1 MDRNAVT
8 PKSSSGWL
16 HAFKRLAAYVLDI
29 LLLFTLLAPLG
40 FLLHWLTGSRLP
52 QTGPEIWRTLLWNF
66 SLPAWLYFA
75 LSDRS
80 RMGATLG
87 KRLLKLQVVDNQNQP
102 LSMGKAVLRT
112 AVKLLPWELVHIS
125 AFALSKEMSTFTTVQ
140 TVGLTAA
147 NILTVIY
154 FVVAVFTSGQR
165 SVHDFVAQ
173 TRVVNR

>member
-1 MDRNAVT
+1 M
-8 PKSSSGWL
+8 
-16 HAFKRLAAYVLDI
+16 HAFKRLTAPCFAHIAACFLHCR
-29 LLLFTLLAPLG
+29 APLG
-40 FLLHWLTGSRLP
+40 FLLHLLTGSRLP

-66 SLPAWLYFA
+66 SIPAWLYFA

-87 KRLLKLQVVDNQNQP
+87 KRLLKLKVVNTQNQP
-102 LSMGKAVLRT
+102 LSTGQAVLRT

-125 AFALSKEMSTFTTVQ
+125 AFALSKDMSTFTTVQ

-154 FVVAVFTSGQR
+154 FVVVVFTSGQR
-165 SVHDFVAQ
+165 SAHDFVAQ
-173 TRVVNR
+173 TRVASR